1 MRGITAGET
10 IVYATAAYIIVKVN
24 IVLKFNPNNPNNL
37 NNRK

>member
-24 IVLKFNPNNPNNL
+24 IILKFNLNNL